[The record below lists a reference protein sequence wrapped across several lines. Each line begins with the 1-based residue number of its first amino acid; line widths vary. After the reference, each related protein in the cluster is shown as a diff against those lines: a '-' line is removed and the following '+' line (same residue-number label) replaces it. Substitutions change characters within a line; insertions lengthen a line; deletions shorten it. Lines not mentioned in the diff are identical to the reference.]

1 LVRVT
6 DFIEQSPSCNKNTVI
21 PGYQGHLP
29 KIWVENT
36 MISKRLTEQCRDIFN
51 DDLDNPR
58 EPDIPLSK

>member
-1 LVRVT
+1 
-6 DFIEQSPSCNKNTVI
+6 
-21 PGYQGHLP
+21 
-29 KIWVENT
+29 